1 MVESTDDDV
10 DSSDVDAGAKADKE
24 AANLEELSK
33 RTKMMMADFKKP
45 ILRPVDSIRIDVTQA
60 NAVLEVPEQR
70 ATISEGVQGVLGDTI
85 EVDND
90 WVMGGVRASHVS
102 YLHSRTT
109 VWSVEIAPTV
119 AVVVANRFWTIL
131 GCYDRS
137 IFVYSST
144 NGKVHFRNQ
153 LDSAPVRMGING
165 HKMFVLTQT
174 GHLSTWDIDKIKAI
188 LSRQSITD
196 CVVKG

>member
-1 MVESTDDDV
+1 DKSPSKSLARLASTDDSMVESTDDDV

-70 ATISEGVQGVLGDTI
+70 ATISEGVQ
-85 EVDND
+85 
-90 WVMGGVRASHVS
+90 R
-102 YLHSRTT
+102 
-109 VWSVEIAPTV
+109 
-119 AVVVANRFWTIL
+119 
-131 GCYDRS
+131 
-137 IFVYSST
+137 
-144 NGKVHFRNQ
+144 